1 MTSARLFPI
10 SIEAI
15 NFEGFKVN
23 LDKIDE
29 VKFFSFF
36 SISIDILLEEMYAI
50 SIPEKK
56 AENNKEINTIT

>member
-1 MTSARLFPI
+1 LFPI

-23 LDKIDE
+23 LDKIDD

-36 SISIDILLEEMYAI
+36 SISIEILFEEIYAI

-56 AENNKEINTIT
+56 AENNKEIITIT